1 MDEILA
7 QLFPQAPSYFPG
19 LLGQEQANLLQQQAQ
34 RQGLLGIGMGLL
46 QAAAPSTTRP
56 SLGAGIAQGLS
67 AGQQMAQNVYAQRLQ
82 EAQIAQKLAEQQ
94 RTLQQQA
101 QMRQLFPQIF
111 QTVTER
117 GALAGEEGP
126 VPLESQRIS
135 ISPEKLSMMAAIS
148 PDPLASLASISKILP
163 ELRKGGVLGGMAMGA
178 DPFLAFMGENIPASI
193 RSAAQQYSRA
203 YQSGAIDEATAGQ
216 RAESLAKMVESV
228 AKPVTP
234 IASYEYYVRQEQ
246 AAGRTPKSYEQYE
259 QDMKKAGAQTIVEK
273 TSGVAAGELVRG
285 AIERANASLNNA
297 SAASQTLQTI
307 ADIRPALDQGVMSG
321 PLSSQTAIV
330 ARLAS
335 TLGVTGQS
343 TQDTLNRTAEAMR
356 GLAQLE
362 LQAAEQMKNQGAITE
377 GERALISRAAA
388 GNLATMTAG
397 EVRTLL
403 NAMERTAK
411 FKIQSYNQNLGI
423 LRRAL
428 PEESRQFVDVYP
440 TIGVETQPRTS
451 IGSAGSAA
459 RAAGLVREE

>member
-56 SLGAGIAQGLS
+56 SLGAGIAQGL
-67 AGQQMAQNVYAQRLQ
+67 ATGQQMAQNVYAQRLQ

-259 QDMKKAGAQTIVEK
+259 QDMKKAGAQTIIEK
-273 TSGVAAGELVRG
+273 TSGLAAGELVKG
-285 AIERANASLNNA
+285 AIERANASLNIA
-297 SAASQTLQTI
+297 TAASQTLQTI
-307 ADIRPALDQGVMSG
+307 ADIRPALDQGVMAG
-321 PLSSQTAIV
+321 PLSQQTAIV

-335 TLGVTGQS
+335 TLGITGQS
-343 TQDTLNRTAEAMR
+343 TQETLNRTASAMK
-356 GLAQLE
+356 GLAELE
-362 LQAAEQMKNQGAITE
+362 LQAAEQMRGTGAITE
-377 GERALISRAAA
+377 GERGLIKRAAA
-388 GNLATMTAG
+388 GDLATMTAG

-411 FKIQSYNQNLGI
+411 FKIQSYNQNREI
-423 LRRAL
+423 LRRSL

-440 TIGVETQPRTS
+440 TIGIQTQPRPS
-451 IGSAGSAA
+451 ISSANSAA
-459 RAAGLVREE
+459 RAAGLTE

>member
-1 MDEILA
+1 
-7 QLFPQAPSYFPG
+7 
-19 LLGQEQANLLQQQAQ
+19 
-34 RQGLLGIGMGLL
+34 
-46 QAAAPSTTRP
+46 
-56 SLGAGIAQGLS
+56 
-67 AGQQMAQNVYAQRLQ
+67 
-82 EAQIAQKLAEQQ
+82 
-94 RTLQQQA
+94 
-101 QMRQLFPQIF
+101 MRQLFPQIF

>member
-46 QAAAPSTTRP
+46 QAAAPSTTRQ

-82 EAQIAQKLAEQQ
+82 EQQIAQKLAEQQ

-101 QMRQLFPQIF
+101 QMRQLFPQVF
-111 QTVTER
+111 QTTTER

-246 AAGRTPKSYEQYE
+246 AAGRVPKSYEQYE

-307 ADIRPALDQGVMSG
+307 ADIRPALDQGVMAG

-362 LQAAEQMKNQGAITE
+362 LQAAEQMRGTGAITE

-440 TIGVETQPRTS
+440 TIGIETQARQPL
-451 IGSAGSAA
+451 GSAGSAA

>member
-56 SLGAGIAQGLS
+56 SLGAGIAQGL
-67 AGQQMAQNVYAQRLQ
+67 ATGQQMAQNVYAQRLQ
-82 EAQIAQKLAEQQ
+82 EQQIAQKLAEQQ

-259 QDMKKAGAQTIVEK
+259 QDMKKAGAQTIIEK

-362 LQAAEQMKNQGAITE
+362 LQAAEQMRGQGAITE
-377 GERALISRAAA
+377 GERGLIARAAA

>member
-19 LLGQEQANLLQQQAQ
+19 LLGQEQANLLHQQAQ

-56 SLGAGIAQGLS
+56 SLGAGIAQGL
-67 AGQQMAQNVYAQRLQ
+67 ATGQQMAQNVYAQRLQ
-82 EAQIAQKLAEQQ
+82 EQQIAQKLAEQQ

-307 ADIRPALDQGVMSG
+307 ADIRPALDQGVMAG
-321 PLSSQTAIV
+321 PLSQQTAIV

-362 LQAAEQMKNQGAITE
+362 LQAAEQMRGTGAITE

-423 LRRAL
+423 LVGRCQKNLGSLLMYIRRLGSRLSLELLSAL
-428 PEESRQFVDVYP
+428 L
-440 TIGVETQPRTS
+440 
-451 IGSAGSAA
+451 ALL
-459 RAAGLVREE
+459 LVLLDL

>member
-46 QAAAPSTTRP
+46 QAAAPSTTRS

-82 EAQIAQKLAEQQ
+82 EQQIAQKLAEQQ

-362 LQAAEQMKNQGAITE
+362 LQAAEQMRGQGAITE
-377 GERALISRAAA
+377 GERGLIARAAA

>member
-46 QAAAPSTTRP
+46 QAAAPSTTRT

-67 AGQQMAQNVYAQRLQ
+67 TGQQMAQNVYAQRLQ
-82 EAQIAQKLAEQQ
+82 EQQIAQKLAEQQ

-101 QMRQLFPQIF
+101 QMRQLFPQVF
-111 QTVTER
+111 QTTTER

-178 DPFLAFMGENIPASI
+178 DPFLAFMGENVPASI

-203 YQSGAIDEATAGQ
+203 YQSGAIDDATAGQ

-259 QDMKKAGAQTIVEK
+259 QDMKKAGAQTIIEK
-273 TSGVAAGELVRG
+273 TSGLAAGKIFEG

-297 SAASQTLQTI
+297 TAASQTLQTI
-307 ADIRPALDQGVMSG
+307 SNIRPALDQGVMAG
-321 PLSSQTAIV
+321 PLSQQTAIV

-343 TQDTLNRTAEAMR
+343 TQDTLNRTAEAMQ
-356 GLAQLE
+356 GLARLE
-362 LQAAEQMKNQGAITE
+362 LEAAQLMRNQGAITE
-377 GERALISRAAA
+377 GERALIARAAA

-397 EVRTLL
+397 EVKTLL

-411 FKIQSYNQNLGI
+411 FTIQSYNQNREI
-423 LRRAL
+423 LRRSL
-428 PEESRQFVDVYP
+428 PEESRQFIDVYP
-440 TIGVETQPRTS
+440 TIGLGTQPRQPVN
-451 IGSAGSAA
+451 SANAAA
-459 RAAGLVREE
+459 RAAGLTE

>member
-46 QAAAPSTTRP
+46 QAAAPSTTRT

-67 AGQQMAQNVYAQRLQ
+67 TGQQMAQNVYAQRLQ
-82 EAQIAQKLAEQQ
+82 EQQIAQKLAEQQ

-101 QMRQLFPQIF
+101 QMRQLFPQVF
-111 QTVTER
+111 QTTTER

-178 DPFLAFMGENIPASI
+178 DPFLAFMGENVPASI

-259 QDMKKAGAQTIVEK
+259 QDMKKAGAQTIIEK
-273 TSGVAAGELVRG
+273 TSGLAAGEIVKG

-297 SAASQTLQTI
+297 TAASQTLQTI
-307 ADIRPALDQGVMSG
+307 SNIRPALDQGVMAG
-321 PLSSQTAIV
+321 PLSQQTAIV

-343 TQDTLNRTAEAMR
+343 TQDTLNRTAEAMQ
-356 GLAQLE
+356 GLARLE
-362 LQAAEQMKNQGAITE
+362 LEAAQLMRNQGAITE
-377 GERALISRAAA
+377 GERALIARAAA

-397 EVRTLL
+397 EVKTLL

-411 FKIQSYNQNLGI
+411 FTIQSYNQNREI
-423 LRRAL
+423 LRRSL
-428 PEESRQFVDVYP
+428 PEESRQFIDVYP
-440 TIGVETQPRTS
+440 TIGLGTQPRQPVN
-451 IGSAGSAA
+451 SANAAA
-459 RAAGLVREE
+459 RAAGLTE